1 MNILVTGSPG
11 VGKSLFVEQLRQ
23 RLDAEGLAFQVVN
36 LSQLV
41 KDERLYE
48 EYDDRLDTIVM
59 DDSKVR

>member
-1 MNILVTGSPG
+1 MVTGSPG
-11 VGKSLFVEQLRQ
+11 VGKSLFVEQLKQ
-23 RLDAEGLAFQVVN
+23 RLDAEGLAFQAVN

-59 DDSKVR
+59 DDSKVCHY